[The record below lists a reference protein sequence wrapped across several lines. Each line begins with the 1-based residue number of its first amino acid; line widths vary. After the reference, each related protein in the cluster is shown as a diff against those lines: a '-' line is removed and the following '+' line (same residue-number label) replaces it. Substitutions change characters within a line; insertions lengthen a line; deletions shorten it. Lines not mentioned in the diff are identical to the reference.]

1 MDLLKPEH
9 PSYACDQAW
18 FLFGM
23 GKPGATVRL
32 FLVEASDRSRVHL
45 LERVSEGGSV
55 SPTCVLMAV
64 FRSCPDVG
72 IRSEAV
78 EEISIED
85 FMDSLVAPERRVP
98 VPAPEP
104 SKSDP
109 GSKKPKRS
117 GSVRTEAMAALVG
130 LGFKKDQAAN
140 MISVLGPRVEGME
153 LEELVKAALRAS
165 APA

>member
-23 GKPGATVRL
+23 RKLGATVRL
-32 FLVEASDRSRVHL
+32 FLVEASGRSQVHL
-45 LERVSEGGSV
+45 LERLSEGGSV
-55 SPTCVLMAV
+55 SPTCALMAV

-72 IRSEAV
+72 IRSDAV

-85 FMDSLVAPERRVP
+85 FVDSLVAPERRVP

-104 SKSDP
+104 ARAEAVP
-109 GSKKPKRS
+109 KKIKRP

-130 LGFKKDQAAN
+130 LGFKKDQAAD
-140 MISVLGPRVEGME
+140 MISVLGPKVEEMG